1 MTFEELERE
10 IQRALRSDLA
20 RARRLVAQYERRAD
34 PAHRAMAVF
43 ERAQLA
49 HVLGD
54 HRAAAKAYD
63 AARRGFTKREDLFKA
78 AIGAVQVRA
87 LLGEATAVRTEARR
101 LRRLAAN
108 PLQRGSAEMAIG
120 SALTSLG
127 DERAAEACF
136 REALRR
142 LRDRPLLRAIS
153 RESLALGLARR
164 GAVGEAIREMDAALA
179 FYAAEGLD
187 AAARTARH
195 NRGWAFGVKGDAL
208 AALSD
213 LREAQKG
220 FRAAGELRRAAVAL
234 SDEAELTLRLGAL
247 DRAAAMAREAAD
259 ALRKEAPLDSARAD
273 LLAARALG
281 DRRLATRAQAQLRKA
296 GDEGGVAAAA
306 IVIGRGLDAAER
318 TLLGK
323 GHYLAA
329 LDALLARARSTRPR
343 DGARLLKRR
352 APLYPAVLREW
363 VLPELYYL
371 QGDGRRA
378 FRAAE
383 ELRRRAPTG
392 SLRAATLSAHLH
404 IYESLAR
411 TLLDRGDAS
420 GAFLVLDAMRA
431 RTLREELQREA
442 PGAAETPRVA
452 ELRARLE
459 ALWRS
464 LERRET
470 EGHDLRRAEPIL
482 LHDVAR
488 CERDLVRALEDA
500 EAPLA
505 ATNGSAALPKD
516 PCLAWSVVEGEVIGF
531 LAEKGEVTSWRC
543 GPLARLREDVD
554 ALRFQVTRGL
564 HGGSDVG
571 TALAALERLGRALL
585 PPQPPSS
592 RRLCVIL
599 APELGVV
606 PIEAF
611 LDGCTVSYA
620 ACASLAGKPQGV
632 RGPMLAIGL
641 DAERLP
647 EVAGEI
653 ALVPGADVLV
663 GPTRDE
669 ILRAIT
675 GKKLVHI
682 AGHAEARED
691 LPLMSALKVADGWIT
706 AADFAGRR
714 LRALFVLSACRT
726 GDPSLLYR
734 GEALGG
740 FPRSLLGAG
749 CSGVVASR
757 WEVRDPVARAWMGY
771 FYEALRREPPDA
783 AVAEAARLVRVRFP
797 HPADWAAFLYL
808 RGVAT

>member
-1 MTFEELERE
+1 MTLEELERE

-20 RARRLVAQYERRAD
+20 RARRLVAEYERRAN
-34 PAHRAMAVF
+34 PAHRPMAAF

-49 HVLGD
+49 HVVGD

-63 AARRGFTKREDLFKA
+63 AARRGFTRREDLFKV

-87 LLGEATAVRTEARR
+87 LLGKPVGAEARR
-101 LRRLAAN
+101 LRRLASN

-136 REALRR
+136 RGALKL
-142 LRDRPLLRAIS
+142 LRGRPLLRAIS

-164 GAVGEAIREMDAALA
+164 GAVHDAIREMDAALS
-179 FYAAEGLD
+179 FYSSEGLD

-195 NRGWAFGVKGDAL
+195 NRGWALGVKGDAL

-213 LREAQKG
+213 LREAQRG
-220 FRAAGELRRAAVAL
+220 FRAAGERRRAAIAL
-234 SDEAELTLRLGAL
+234 ADEAELTLRLGAR
-247 DRAAAMAREAAD
+247 DRAGAMAREAATE
-259 ALRKEAPLDSARAD
+259 LRKEAPLESARAE

-281 DRRLATRAQAQLRKA
+281 DRRLATRAQARLKKA
-296 GDEGGVAAAA
+296 GDEGGVASAA
-306 IVIGRGLDAAER
+306 IVIGRGLDTAER

-329 LDALLARARSTRPR
+329 LDALLVNARSMKRHE
-343 DGARLLKRR
+343 GARLLKRR
-352 APLYPAVLREW
+352 APLYPAVLRQW
-363 VLPELYYL
+363 VLPDLCHL

-411 TLLDRGDAS
+411 SLLDEGDAA
-420 GAFLVLDAMRA
+420 GAFLVLDALRA
-431 RTLREELQREA
+431 RTLREELQRET

-452 ELRARLE
+452 ELRERLE

-464 LERRET
+464 LERREQ
-470 EGHDLRRAEPIL
+470 EGGDLRRTEPVL
-482 LHDVAR
+482 LDEVAR
-488 CERDLVRALEDA
+488 SERDLVRALEDA

-505 ATNGSAALPKD
+505 ATNGSVALPRD
-516 PCLAWSVVEGEVIGF
+516 PCLAWSVVEGEVVGF
-531 LAEKGEVTSWRC
+531 LAEKGEVSSWPC
-543 GPLARLREDVD
+543 GPLARLRDEVD
-554 ALRFQVTRGL
+554 AFRFQVTRGL
-564 HGGSDVG
+564 HGANDPG

-585 PPQPPSS
+585 PPKPPSS

-599 APELGVV
+599 PPQLGIV
-606 PIEAF
+606 PVEAF
-611 LDGCTVSYA
+611 FDGRTVSYA
-620 ACASLAGKPQGV
+620 ACASLAGRPQGV

-647 EVAGEI
+647 EVVGEV

-663 GPTRDE
+663 GATRKE
-669 ILRAIT
+669 ILGALK
-675 GKKLVHI
+675 GKRLVHI

-691 LPLMSALKVADGWIT
+691 LPMMSALRVADGWIT

-714 LRALFVLSACRT
+714 SRALFVLSACRT

-771 FYEALRREPPDA
+771 FYEALHREPPDA
-783 AVAEAARLVRVRFP
+783 AVAEAARFVRVRFP

-808 RGVAT
+808 RGSTT